1 MWTWYRRMAEEGTWD
16 RVLQMLIAAA
26 DAGGARVIQTIV
38 RHALVA
44 VLTLLATIVLSWV
57 GLGS

>member
-1 MWTWYRRMAEEGTWD
+1 MAEEGTWD

-44 VLTLLATIVLSWV
+44 VLTLLATIVISWV

>member
-1 MWTWYRRMAEEGTWD
+1 MAEEGTWD

-38 RHALVA
+38 RHALEA
-44 VLTLLATIVLSWV
+44 LHPSEELTQGRV
-57 GLGS
+57 

>member
-1 MWTWYRRMAEEGTWD
+1 MAEEGTWD

-44 VLTLLATIVLSWV
+44 VLTLLATIVLLS
-57 GLGS
+57 LIHISEPTRPY